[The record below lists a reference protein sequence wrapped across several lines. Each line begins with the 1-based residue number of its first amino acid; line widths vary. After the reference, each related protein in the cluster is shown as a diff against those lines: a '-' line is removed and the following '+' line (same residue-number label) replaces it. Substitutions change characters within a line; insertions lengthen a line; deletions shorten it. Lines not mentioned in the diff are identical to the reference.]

1 MPIFDMHA
9 HLTPECFR
17 RGVQP
22 GGSWNGMTSS
32 VGELGNPRDSWIVVQ
47 RMQEMDSL
55 GIDVQVVSTVYAFY
69 RYEDDLS
76 TAIAIAQDC
85 NNEVAQMTRDN
96 STSVHGSMQPA
107 DAGRLGVD
115 RRVGARMTELG
126 LKGAMINDHV
136 NGKTYDEPDLFPP
149 GRRQSVLA
157 L

>member
-1 MPIFDMHA
+1 
-9 HLTPECFR
+9 
-17 RGVQP
+17 
-22 GGSWNGMTSS
+22 
-32 VGELGNPRDSWIVVQ
+32 
-47 RMQEMDSL
+47 MDSL

-85 NNEVAQMTRDN
+85 NNEVAQMTRDH